1 VTALAERARRLRELH
16 GRVTRSCCRT
26 RGTRQAHAGRGD
38 ARAVGR
44 IAAAVEV
51 PVTADLEAG
60 YGLAPEELVA
70 GLLEAAAA
78 EAEEFVRG

>member
-1 VTALAERARRLRELH
+1 
-16 GRVTRSCCRT
+16 
-26 RGTRQAHAGRGD
+26 
-38 ARAVGR
+38 VGR